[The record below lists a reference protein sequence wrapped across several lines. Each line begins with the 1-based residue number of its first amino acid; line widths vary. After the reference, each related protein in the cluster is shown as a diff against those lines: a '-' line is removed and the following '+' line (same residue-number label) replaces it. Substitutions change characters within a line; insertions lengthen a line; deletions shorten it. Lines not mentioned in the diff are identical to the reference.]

1 MIFSL
6 WKLTKDLFRL
16 TIDRD
21 SENLLPFPMKITVF
35 FVFYWHLF
43 KILRKNGK
51 VAESGP
57 RTGRIRAIPAVSV
70 RRYTGSGVTT
80 DGTRARRSGTWVLYG
95 ACVSQLHL
103 LLRGGHQVMY
113 RPVLAQARELY
124 KVKERE
130 TLEYSFCKH
139 VSKYSVHLLQKKFF
153 NYNIDIILEA

>member
-6 WKLTKDLFRL
+6 WKLTKDLFCL
-16 TIDRD
+16 TFDRD

-70 RRYTGSGVTT
+70 RRYTGSDNRRDRGAEERDLGLVWCLCIPAALVAPWWTPG
-80 DGTRARRSGTWVLYG
+80 DVPSRPGTGKRTVQ
-95 ACVSQLHL
+95 SQRKRDAGIQFL
-103 LLRGGHQVMY
+103 
-113 RPVLAQARELY
+113 
-124 KVKERE
+124 
-130 TLEYSFCKH
+130 
-139 VSKYSVHLLQKKFF
+139 
-153 NYNIDIILEA
+153 